1 MNQHKFEENDI
12 LPFQLENSNVRGRF
26 GRLNT
31 VIDQILKQHDYP
43 KVVEA
48 LIVEATILTAL
59 IGQMLK
65 FDWKLSL
72 QIRGDGPI
80 RLIATDYYGPTNI
93 GTPAKIRAYASYEN
107 ESINI
112 KGGPFQQIGSGF
124 FAMIITQGTNTT
136 PYQGITPLA
145 GRTLSECAE
154 NYFFQSEQIPT
165 KFSISFGENQLQN
178 NITGWRAGGIML
190 QHMPA
195 PKSEMLKQEKT
206 ITNPKNIKFK
216 NLYKEHWSRVK
227 ILLNTV
233 EDLELIGPNF
243 SKEVTL
249 FRLFHEENTKIYESQ
264 NILFGCTCSEEK
276 VRQSMSIYSS
286 KELKHMT
293 TKEGLLTADC
303 QFCGAHYILD
313 PKILGF
319 EASKN

>member
-1 MNQHKFEENDI
+1 MNRHIFEENDI

-26 GRLNT
+26 GRLNS
-31 VIDQILKQHDYP
+31 VIDKILEQHDYP
-43 KVVEA
+43 KVIEA
-48 LIVEATILTAL
+48 LIAEATILTAL

-80 RLIATDYYGPTNI
+80 RLIATDYYGPTSI
-93 GTPAKIRAYASYEN
+93 KTPAKIRAYASYEN
-107 ESINI
+107 ELINL
-112 KGGPFQQIGSGF
+112 KEDPFEQIGSGF
-124 FAMIITQGTNTT
+124 FAIIINQGTDTT

-145 GRTLSECAE
+145 GKTLSECAE

-178 NITGWRAGGIML
+178 NVTGWRAGGIML
-190 QHMPA
+190 QHVPA
-195 PKSEMLKQEKT
+195 PRSGMLKQEKT
-206 ITNPKNIKFK
+206 ITNHKNIEF
-216 NLYKEHWSRVK
+216 NTLSKEHWSRVN

-243 SKEVTL
+243 SKELIL
-249 FRLFHEENTKIYESQ
+249 FRLFHEETTTTYDSQ

-286 KELKHMT
+286 RELKHMT

-303 QFCGAHYILD
+303 QFCGSHYILD
-313 PKILGF
+313 PKSLGF
-319 EASKN
+319 EANKN